1 MFIREIVLSAL
12 LVASS
17 GAAFAQQQQQG
28 TPEQRAA
35 CSPDVRKF
43 CYKLGKN
50 ADSSAYEQ
58 CLRMN
63 HDKLSEPCRIVFDG
77 K

>member
-28 TPEQRAA
+28 TPEQARLARPTSGSFVTNWARTRTRRPTSNA
-35 CSPDVRKF
+35 C
-43 CYKLGKN
+43 
-50 ADSSAYEQ
+50 E
-58 CLRMN
+58 
-63 HDKLSEPCRIVFDG
+63 
-77 K
+77 